1 MADTLTLDSK
11 QISDVL
17 KRSISEFKSE
27 VSVQEVGTVLE
38 CGDGIARV
46 SGLPNCLSEEM
57 LEFPGGN
64 FGVALNLERDN
75 VGVMILGDFTQI
87 EEGQTVKRT
96 GRVLSVPVGDALLGR
111 VVNALGQPIDGKGP
125 INAEKIRPIETR
137 APSVIEREPV

>member
-1 MADTLTLDSK
+1 MPDILTLDSK
-11 QISDVL
+11 HISDVL
-17 KRSISEFKSE
+17 RKSISEFKSE
-27 VSVQEVGTVLE
+27 VSVQEVGEVLE

-64 FGVALNLERDN
+64 YGVALNLERDN
-75 VGVMILGDFTQI
+75 VGVMILGDYTQI
-87 EEGQTVKRT
+87 EEGQLVKRT

-125 INAEKIRPIETR
+125 INTSTMRPIEGR
-137 APSVIEREPV
+137 IVEVL